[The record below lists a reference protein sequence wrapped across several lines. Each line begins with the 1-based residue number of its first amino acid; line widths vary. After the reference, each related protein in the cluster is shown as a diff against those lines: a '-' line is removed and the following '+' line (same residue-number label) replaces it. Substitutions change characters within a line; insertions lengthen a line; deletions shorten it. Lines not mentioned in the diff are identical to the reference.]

1 MSRNDA
7 LVRADAQNRAM
18 RTFLQG
24 LATDVVTAI
33 IMLLLPV
40 LTHANGWDDFEW
52 SVMGFLLLKTVL
64 ITAMSY
70 AMRQWLDRSP
80 FPTPLPP
87 ADPGE
92 PDAPVTE

>member
-7 LVRADAQNRAM
+7 LLTADAQNRAL

-24 LATDVVTAI
+24 LATDVVAAV

-40 LTHANGWDDFEW
+40 LTHANGWGDFEW
-52 SVMGFLLLKTVL
+52 SVMGFLLLKTILV
-64 ITAMSY
+64 TGMSY

-80 FPTPLPP
+80 IPTPLPP
-87 ADPGE
+87 SDPGE
-92 PDAPVTE
+92 PDAPAGE